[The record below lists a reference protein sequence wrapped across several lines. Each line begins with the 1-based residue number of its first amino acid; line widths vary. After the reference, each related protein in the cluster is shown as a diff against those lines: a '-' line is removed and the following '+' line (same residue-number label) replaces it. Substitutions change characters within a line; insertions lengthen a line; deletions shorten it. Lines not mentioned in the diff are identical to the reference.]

1 MRIDLSQI
9 TPLEFQ
15 LVAAPVLAFIIM
27 AFYVLGRRASRRTG
41 IPAWKYV
48 VSPSAASTLDRKEA
62 LWAFAII
69 AGGLELLV
77 LLLLLVQ

>member
-9 TPLEFQ
+9 TLLEFQ
-15 LVAAPVLAFIIM
+15 LVAASVLAFTI
-27 AFYVLGRRASRRTG
+27 AALYALGRRVSRRTG
-41 IPAWKYV
+41 IPAWQCV
-48 VSPSAASTLDRKEA
+48 VSPSAASTLDRKER
-62 LWAFAII
+62 LLAFAII

>member
-9 TPLEFQ
+9 TLLEFQ
-15 LVAAPVLAFIIM
+15 LVAASVLAFII
-27 AFYVLGRRASRRTG
+27 AALYALGRRVSRRTG

-48 VSPSAASTLDRKEA
+48 VSPSAASTLDRKET
-62 LWAFAII
+62 LVAFAII